1 MKKVLVFLASV
12 AAVVVFA
19 PAAAFAAPAQT
30 IVTGTVTNNG
40 HPVNN
45 AKVTV
50 VCNNHSRTNKTGAN
64 GGYSVSFPKKQCP
77 DGTKVTVVA
86 AKNKMGGVSNGTAAA
101 LTTQLNVAIVN
112 VALPE
117 FGIITGVGAM
127 LAGAGMFM
135 VMRRK
140 HTVEQQ

>member
-1 MKKVLVFLASV
+1 MKKVLAFLASIG
-12 AAVVVFA
+12 VVTVLA

-40 HPVNN
+40 HTVKG

-50 VCNNHSRTNKTGAN
+50 VCNNHSRTTKTDKN
-64 GGYSVSFPKKQCP
+64 GGYSVSFPKAQCP
-77 DGTKVTVVA
+77 DGAKATVVA
-86 AKNKMGGVSNGTAAA
+86 TKNKMGGVSSGNVNSV
-101 LTTQLNVAIVN
+101 TTKLNVAIVN

-117 FGIITGVGAM
+117 FGVITGVGAM
-127 LAGAGMFM
+127 TVGAGLFM

-140 HTVEQQ
+140 QAVEQE